1 MQSSPYWEPKSKI
14 FLGRGHSPLPSPLP
28 RWGGDTLPTPHPL
41 GASILAPVALD
52 LGACGASSSNFAKTV
67 WMSAMRAATV
77 DPIGLKAN

>member
-1 MQSSPYWEPKSKI
+1 MHHAKLTILGAKI
-14 FLGRGHSPLPSPLP
+14 KNFGSQYGAW
-28 RWGGDTLPTPHPL
+28 WGGDTLPTPHPL